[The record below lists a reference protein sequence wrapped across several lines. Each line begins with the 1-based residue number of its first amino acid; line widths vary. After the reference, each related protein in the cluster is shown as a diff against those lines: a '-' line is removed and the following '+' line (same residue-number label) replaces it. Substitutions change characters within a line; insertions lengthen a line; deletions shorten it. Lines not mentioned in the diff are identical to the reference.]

1 MARGA
6 AAEDTSAVYAV
17 THAGSDTAKAAAAT
31 SAPVNTTAAA
41 VNDTHIA
48 RDMQGERRTTT
59 AAAAALMV
67 QATTADGTR
76 VKSGAEPS
84 GLQNIKQYFRT
95 YSTNY
100 NN

>member
-41 VNDTHIA
+41 VNDTHTP

-59 AAAAALMV
+59 AAAAAFMV
-67 QATTADGTR
+67 PAPAADLTFI
-76 VKSGAEPS
+76 KSEAKSRGRKKSKFE
-84 GLQNIKQYFRT
+84 
-95 YSTNY
+95 
-100 NN
+100 